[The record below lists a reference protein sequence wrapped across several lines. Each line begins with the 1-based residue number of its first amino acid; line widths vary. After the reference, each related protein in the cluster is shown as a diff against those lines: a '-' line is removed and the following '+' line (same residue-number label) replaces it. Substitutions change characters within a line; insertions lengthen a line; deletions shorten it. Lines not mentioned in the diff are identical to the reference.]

1 MDLIQ
6 NYSSSEEE
14 NEITVHRIQAGGR
27 DLEEL
32 LFSHALLSKINLHT
46 DKRNVNKMYASLK
59 VDSEE
64 KEDFYYISHRG
75 KKDIINKRSIVSQTK
90 IVSRDSDPDT

>member
-14 NEITVHRIQAGGR
+14 NEITVHRIKAGGR
-27 DLEEL
+27 NLEEFL
-32 LFSHALLSKINLHT
+32 YSHALLSKITLHT
-46 DKRNVNKMYASLK
+46 DKRNVNKTYASLK

-64 KEDFYYISHRG
+64 KEDFSCILHRDE
-75 KKDIINKRSIVSQTK
+75 KDLINKRSIVFQTK
-90 IVSRDSDPDT
+90 IVSRDSDTET

>member
-14 NEITVHRIQAGGR
+14 NEITVHCIKAGGR
-27 DLEEL
+27 DLEEFL
-32 LFSHALLSKINLHT
+32 YSHALLSKINLHT
-46 DKRNVNKMYASLK
+46 DKQNVNKTYASLK

-64 KEDFYYISHRG
+64 KEDFSYISHRG
-75 KKDIINKRSIVSQTK
+75 EKDIINKRSIVSQTK